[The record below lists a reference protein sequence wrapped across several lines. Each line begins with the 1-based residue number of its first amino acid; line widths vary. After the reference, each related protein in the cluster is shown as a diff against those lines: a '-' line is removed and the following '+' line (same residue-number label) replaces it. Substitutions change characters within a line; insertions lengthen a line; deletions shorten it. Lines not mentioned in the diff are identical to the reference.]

1 MNSTKSFDDVLH
13 IVSEYVTNADS
24 LELIEKAYK
33 FAEFQ
38 HAGQFRKSGE
48 PYIKHIIE
56 VAYTLAE
63 LQTGPITIAAGML
76 HDVIEDCNVS
86 FETLENEFSRE
97 IATLVEAVTKIGRL
111 SHISEEEFQ
120 AENHRKIFIA
130 MAKDVRVILIKL
142 ADRLHNMRT
151 LSAQPV
157 EKQKRISKETLDVY
171 SPIAHRLGIN
181 TIKSELEDLAL
192 YYLDRPKYELI
203 SILLSRKESERNSS
217 INKMIERIE
226 SLLSQLDIPFTLSGR
241 AKSIYSI
248 YKKIY
253 VKNRHFEEI
262 YDLQAIRIITK
273 TEVQCYE
280 ILGHIHNAF
289 RPIPGRFKDYIAM
302 PKPNMYQSL
311 HTTIIADE
319 GNVFEIQIRT
329 EQMDKIAERGIAA
342 HWRYKEKNDSS
353 AVFEQKE
360 IEEKLHWFRDL
371 ISITKSNSEDAKE
384 YMEALT
390 KDIFEANVYVFT
402 PKGRVI
408 DLPNGSTPI
417 DFAYKIHTQV
427 GNSAIGATVN
437 GVLVPL
443 NTVLKTGDVVDIK
456 TSKSNVWPSEGW
468 LEFVKTNSAK
478 NHIRKAIIRRNT
490 EVKRDE
496 LIASGRNTLVENLA
510 ELKIDSK
517 EFLKKVHD
525 LKILDLYRFDDIED
539 LYLAIANRK
548 ISLQAL
554 IDKVTTVK
562 KTSIYSQLDDF
573 NTTKTV
579 SGVQVNSKNGVV
591 VKGVD
596 NISINIA
603 QCCQPIPGDEIVGY
617 ISKGLG
623 VKIHRKDCPNVK
635 NETKRFIEVEWDV
648 NPPVLNLH
656 PIEILIKSSDRPN
669 LLVDIMNVLAQN
681 KVTVKTVTA
690 KTNQTNL
697 TAYVTLNLLVTDTK
711 HLVDIINIIDN
722 VTGVYEVVRTTKN

>member
-1 MNSTKSFDDVLH
+1 MNSTKTFDDVFKL
-13 IVSEYVTNADS
+13 VCEYVTNEERLDF
-24 LELIEKAYK
+24 IKRAYK

-38 HAGQFRKSGE
+38 HSGQYRKSGE
-48 PYIKHIIE
+48 PYINHIIE

-63 LQTGPITIAAGML
+63 LQTSPTTIASGIL
-76 HDVIEDCNVS
+76 HDVIEDCGVS
-86 FETLENEFSRE
+86 FETLEKEFSKE

-130 MAKDVRVILIKL
+130 MAKDIRVILIKL

-151 LSAQPV
+151 LDAQPI

-171 SPIAHRLGIN
+171 APIAHRLGIN
-181 TIKSELEDLAL
+181 TIKSELEDLSL

-203 SILLSRKESERNSS
+203 SILLSRNETERNAT
-217 INKMIERIE
+217 INMMVKKIEK
-226 SLLSQLDIPFTLSGR
+226 LLSQYEIPFSISGR

-329 EQMDKIAERGIAA
+329 DQMDEIAERGIAA
-342 HWRYKEKNDSS
+342 HWRYKEKKEYNP
-353 AVFEQKE
+353 AYEQKE

-443 NTVLKTGDVVDIK
+443 NTVLKTGDVVNIK
-456 TSKSNVWPSEGW
+456 TSKNNVWPSEGW
-468 LEFVKTNSAK
+468 LEFVKTTSAK
-478 NHIRKAIIRRNT
+478 NHIRKALIRKNT
-490 EVKRDE
+490 EVKKDE
-496 LIASGRNTLVENLA
+496 LIASGRNTLVEALS
-510 ELKIDSK
+510 ESKIEIK
-517 EFLKKVHD
+517 EFIKKVND
-525 LKILDLYRFDDIED
+525 KKILEFYSFDSIDD

-554 IDKVTTVK
+554 IDKVISVK
-562 KTSIYSQLDDF
+562 KSSIYAQIDDF

-579 SGVQVNSKNGVV
+579 SGIQVNSKNGIV
-591 VKGVD
+591 VKGID
-596 NISINIA
+596 NISITIA
-603 QCCQPIPGDEIVGY
+603 QCCQPIPGDDIIGY

-635 NETKRFIEVEWDV
+635 NETKRYIEVEWDT
-648 NPPVLNLH
+648 NPPLLH
-656 PIEILIKSSDRPN
+656 QHQIEILIKSSDRPN
-669 LLVDIMNVLAQN
+669 LLVDIMNTLAQN
-681 KVTVKTVTA
+681 KITVKTVTA

-697 TAYVTLNLLVTDTK
+697 TAYITLNILVSDTK
-711 HLVDIINIIDN
+711 HLSDIINVIDN
-722 VTGVYEVVRTTKN
+722 VTGVYEVTRTTKN